1 MGVPTFTTHH
11 KQHCALCTMR
21 YILHIEF
28 GGASAPQAPT
38 CLRPCVF
45 HFFKMKKEK
54 KGMKYLSPVPSPNP
68 NCNTK
73 HV

>member
-1 MGVPTFTTHH
+1 
-11 KQHCALCTMR
+11 MR